1 MLSCPRFLNR
11 RASIV
16 RETLSF
22 VTMEN
27 NSLAQVIGVQKKWK
41 TMGLTVGYYK
51 KEKGYKILMVDFP
64 NHELHARFSVFDTV
78 VPSAYLQLKFQYL
91 INLLIESI
99 FKNLP
104 SIWIVL
110 CKYSWHSVF
119 KALLKGSPCECG
131 KTTLV
136 SMTVSCINWN
146 PTHEKIK
153 KRHIKLLNAVSNYP
167 ESSQI
172 SV

>member
-1 MLSCPRFLNR
+1 
-11 RASIV
+11 
-16 RETLSF
+16 
-22 VTMEN
+22 
-27 NSLAQVIGVQKKWK
+27 
-41 TMGLTVGYYK
+41 
-51 KEKGYKILMVDFP
+51 
-64 NHELHARFSVFDTV
+64 